1 MSSKPDIFDQV
12 SIFFFAHQDDEFGV
26 YQAILDELENKRKV
40 FCIYLTDGAYM
51 GGSSDIRNSESEL
64 VLGKLGVSPEN
75 IIFKGRA
82 LNIPDAQ
89 LYMNL
94 DTAAA
99 WIYNFIRGCGDIVS
113 IYVPAWEGGHCDH
126 DALNA
131 IVRLVC
137 NQYCNKGIVA
147 QFPLYNASGCI
158 GPFFKVLS
166 PLSKERLLQKKI
178 SLKNRIRFLLFCM
191 DYRSQYKTWIGLF
204 PFVLLNYLCIGKQSL
219 QILPSFENFMRPH
232 SGALYYEKRGFLEW
246 ERMLES
252 LLFWMMSARYL
263 R

>member
-1 MSSKPDIFDQV
+1 MLNQV

-51 GGSSDIRNSESEL
+51 GGSSDMRNAESEL
-64 VLGKLGVSPEN
+64 VLGKLGVSFEN
-75 IIFKGRA
+75 IIFIGGK
-82 LNIPDAQ
+82 LKIPDAQ

-94 DTAAA
+94 DIAAN
-99 WIYNFIRGCGDIVS
+99 WIDGFIRECGDIAS

-137 NQYCNKGIVA
+137 NEYCNMGIVA

-158 GPFFKVLS
+158 GPFFKVLT
-166 PLSKERLLQKKI
+166 PLSKERLLHKKI
-178 SLKNRIRFLLFCM
+178 SLKNRIRFLLFCTH
-191 DYRSQYKTWIGLF
+191 YQSQYKTWIGLF
-204 PFVLLNYLCIGKQSL
+204 PFVFLNYLCIGKQSL

-232 SGALYYEKRGFLEW
+232 LGMLYYEKRGFLKW
-246 ERMLES
+246 ERMLDS
-252 LLFWMMSARYL
+252 LLIWMKSAQHLKVKTRN
-263 R
+263 